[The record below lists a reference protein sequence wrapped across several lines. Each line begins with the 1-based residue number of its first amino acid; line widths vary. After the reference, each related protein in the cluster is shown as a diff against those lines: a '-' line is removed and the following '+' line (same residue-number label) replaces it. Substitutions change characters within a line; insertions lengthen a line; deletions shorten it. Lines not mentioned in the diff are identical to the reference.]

1 VNLSKKLLIFFLL
14 IIIAILWTIYFLN
27 KDFFQLQTFFSNL
40 EIIQNFILQNFLIS
54 IFIVI
59 LSYSFL
65 IMCNFPFASLLS
77 MINGFLFG
85 TWLGGAISI
94 VGGTIGAL
102 GVFLIAKFF
111 FLDFIKR
118 KFLNKYS
125 YIENYFNKNDLEL
138 MILIRIVPGTPFFL
152 QNLILAGLGANNKK
166 FFYTTLIGLAPW
178 SFIFG
183 SIGQGLEEIFVNET
197 ELSFSL
203 IAQPEYLIPIGFIAF
218 LIIMIILF
226 KKKFINQLHLL
237 IYPQTF

>member
-1 VNLSKKLLIFFLL
+1 MNLSKKLLIFFLL
-14 IIIAILWTIYFLN
+14 TIILILWTIYFLN
-27 KDFFQLQTFFSNL
+27 KDFFQLQTLFSNL
-40 EIIQNFILQNFLIS
+40 EIIQNFILQNFFVS

-85 TWLGGAISI
+85 TWIGGTLSI
-94 VGGTIGAL
+94 VGGTLGAF

-111 FLDFIKR
+111 FLDFIKN
-118 KFLNKYS
+118 KFLNKFS

-138 MILIRIVPGTPFFL
+138 MMLIRIIPAIPFFL
-152 QNLILAGLGANNKK
+152 QNLILAGLGAHNKK

-183 SIGQGLEEIFVNET
+183 SIGQGLEEIFMNKT

-218 LIIMIILF
+218 LIVMIILF
-226 KKKFINQLHLL
+226 KKKFKK
-237 IYPQTF
+237 

>member
-1 VNLSKKLLIFFLL
+1 MNLSKKLLIFFLL
-14 IIIAILWTIYFLN
+14 TIIAILWTIYFLN
-27 KDFFQLQTFFSNL
+27 KDFFQLHTFFSNL
-40 EIIQNFILQNFLIS
+40 EIIQNFILQNFFVS

-85 TWLGGAISI
+85 TWIGGTISI
-94 VGGTIGAL
+94 VGGTLGAF

-111 FLDFIKR
+111 FLDFIKN

-138 MILIRIVPGTPFFL
+138 MMLIRIIPAIPFFL
-152 QNLILAGLGANNKK
+152 QNLILAGLGAHNKK

-183 SIGQGLEEIFVNET
+183 SIGQGLEEIFVNKT

-226 KKKFINQLHLL
+226 KKKFKR
-237 IYPQTF
+237 

>member
-1 VNLSKKLLIFFLL
+1 MNLSKKLLIFFLL
-14 IIIAILWTIYFLN
+14 TIILILWTIYFLN

-40 EIIQNFILQNFLIS
+40 EIIQNFILHNFIIS
-54 IFIVI
+54 IFIFI

-85 TWLGGAISI
+85 TWIGGTISI
-94 VGGTIGAL
+94 VGGTLGAF

-111 FLDFIKR
+111 FLDFIKN

-138 MILIRIVPGTPFFL
+138 MMLIRIIPAIPFFL
-152 QNLILAGLGANNKK
+152 QNLILAGLGAHNKK

-183 SIGQGLEEIFVNET
+183 SIGQGLEEIFVNKT

-226 KKKFINQLHLL
+226 KKKFKR
-237 IYPQTF
+237 

>member
-1 VNLSKKLLIFFLL
+1 MNFSKKLLIFILL
-14 IIIAILWTIYFLN
+14 TIIVILWTIYFLN
-27 KDFFQLQTFFSNL
+27 KDFFQLESFFSNL
-40 EIIQNFILQNFLIS
+40 EIIQNFISQNFFIS
-54 IFIVI
+54 IFIFI

-85 TWLGGAISI
+85 TWIGGTISI
-94 VGGTIGAL
+94 VGGTLGAF

-111 FLDFIKR
+111 FLDFIKN

-138 MILIRIVPGTPFFL
+138 MMLIRIIPAIPFFL
-152 QNLILAGLGANNKK
+152 QNLILAGLGAHNKK
-166 FFYTTLIGLAPW
+166 FFYTTLVGLAPW

-183 SIGQGLEEIFVNET
+183 SIGQGLEEIFVKKT

-218 LIIMIILF
+218 LIVMIIFF
-226 KKKFINQLHLL
+226 KKKFKR
-237 IYPQTF
+237 

>member
-1 VNLSKKLLIFFLL
+1 MNLSKKLLIFFLL
-14 IIIAILWTIYFLN
+14 TIIVILWTIYFLN

-40 EIIQNFILQNFLIS
+40 EIIQNFILQNFFIS

-85 TWLGGAISI
+85 TWIGGTLSI
-94 VGGTIGAL
+94 VGGTLGAF

-111 FLDFIKR
+111 FLDFIKN

-125 YIENYFNKNDLEL
+125 YIEKYFNKNDLEL
-138 MILIRIVPGTPFFL
+138 MILIRIIPAIPFFL
-152 QNLILAGLGANNKK
+152 QNLILAGLGAHNKK

-183 SIGQGLEEIFVNET
+183 SIGQGLEEIFVNKT

-218 LIIMIILF
+218 LIVTIILF
-226 KKKFINQLHLL
+226 KKKFKN
-237 IYPQTF
+237 

>member
-1 VNLSKKLLIFFLL
+1 MNLSKKLLIFFLL
-14 IIIAILWTIYFLN
+14 TIILILWTIYFLN

-40 EIIQNFILQNFLIS
+40 EIIQNFILQNFFVS

-85 TWLGGAISI
+85 TWIGGAISI
-94 VGGTIGAL
+94 VGGTLGAF
-102 GVFLIAKFF
+102 GIFLIAKFF
-111 FLDFIKR
+111 FLDFIKN

-138 MILIRIVPGTPFFL
+138 MMLIRIIPAIPFFL
-152 QNLILAGLGANNKK
+152 QNLILAGLGAHNKK

-183 SIGQGLEEIFVNET
+183 SIGQGLEEIFVNKT

-226 KKKFINQLHLL
+226 KKKFKK
-237 IYPQTF
+237 

>member
-1 VNLSKKLLIFFLL
+1 MNLSKKLLIFFLL

-152 QNLILAGLGANNKK
+152 QNLILAGLGAQNKK

-183 SIGQGLEEIFVNET
+183 SIGQGLEEIFVNKT

-203 IAQPEYLIPIGFIAF
+203 IAQPEYLIPIGFIVF
-218 LIIMIILF
+218 LIVLILIF
-226 KKKFINQLHLL
+226 KKKFK
-237 IYPQTF
+237 

>member
-1 VNLSKKLLIFFLL
+1 MNLSKKLLIFFLL
-14 IIIAILWTIYFLN
+14 TIILILWTIYFLN

-40 EIIQNFILQNFLIS
+40 EIIQNFILQNFFIS
-54 IFIVI
+54 IFIFI

-85 TWLGGAISI
+85 TWIGGTLSI
-94 VGGTIGAL
+94 VGGTLGAF

-111 FLDFIKR
+111 FLDFIKN

-138 MILIRIVPGTPFFL
+138 MMLIRIIPAIPFFL
-152 QNLILAGLGANNKK
+152 QNLILAGLGAHNKK

-183 SIGQGLEEIFVNET
+183 SIGQGLEEIFVNKT
-197 ELSFSL
+197 KLSFSL
-203 IAQPEYLIPIGFIAF
+203 IAQPEYLVPIGFIAF
-218 LIIMIILF
+218 LIVMIILF
-226 KKKFINQLHLL
+226 KKKFKK
-237 IYPQTF
+237 

>member
-1 VNLSKKLLIFFLL
+1 MNLSKKLLIFFLL
-14 IIIAILWTIYFLN
+14 TIIVILWTIYFLN

-40 EIIQNFILQNFLIS
+40 EIIQNFILQNFFVS

-85 TWLGGAISI
+85 TWIGGTLSI
-94 VGGTIGAL
+94 VGGTLGAFSI
-102 GVFLIAKFF
+102 FLIAKFF
-111 FLDFIKR
+111 FLDFIKN

-138 MILIRIVPGTPFFL
+138 MMLIRIIPAIPFFL
-152 QNLILAGLGANNKK
+152 QNLILAGLGAHNKK

-183 SIGQGLEEIFVNET
+183 SIGQGLEEIFVNKT

-203 IAQPEYLIPIGFIAF
+203 IAQPEYLIAFGLIAF

-226 KKKFINQLHLL
+226 KKKFKR
-237 IYPQTF
+237 

>member
-1 VNLSKKLLIFFLL
+1 MSLSKKLLIFFLL
-14 IIIAILWTIYFLN
+14 TIIVILWSIYLLN
-27 KDFFQLQTFFSNL
+27 KDFFKLQTFFSNL
-40 EIIQNFILQNFLIS
+40 EIIQNFILHNFFVS
-54 IFIVI
+54 IFIFVLLYI
-59 LSYSFL
+59 FL

-94 VGGTIGAL
+94 VGGTVGAF

-138 MILIRIVPGTPFFL
+138 MLLIRIIPGVPFFI

-183 SIGQGLEEIFVNET
+183 SIGQGLEDIFINKT
-197 ELSFSL
+197 QLTFAL
-203 IAQPEYLIPIGFIAF
+203 ITQPEYMVPLSIIIV
-218 LIIMIILF
+218 LIIFILIF
-226 KKKFINQLHLL
+226 KKRFKKM
-237 IYPQTF
+237 T